1 MYAVNIRDSIM
12 HKERC
17 TMDKRWK
24 DRLRPRKLM
33 KVFLAL
39 IFTGVFTC
47 LGINGFVKAASGG
60 RIVTIEALK
69 ESVDEERET
78 GQEEPETQ
86 TDAVLV
92 LGAQVKP
99 DGSLSRM
106 LKERLDTGISIYKA
120 GITDRMIMSGD
131 HGRDDYDEV
140 NAMKSY
146 AIEQGVPSECIFMD
160 HAGFSTYESMYR
172 AKEIFEAERLVVVT
186 QKYHMY
192 RALYDAKALG
202 IEAAG
207 VTCDTRVY
215 SGDKYRKLRE
225 MAARIKDVGYT
236 IAKPRPT
243 YLGDVIPVSGNGDVT
258 NDKPAVSLD

>member
-1 MYAVNIRDSIM
+1 MR
-12 HKERC
+12 ERC
-17 TMDKRWK
+17 KRIFE
-24 DRLRPRKLM
+24 PEKLI
-33 KVFLAL
+33 KIFLAF
-39 IFTGVFTC
+39 IVVIAAAV
-47 LGINGFVKAASGG
+47 LGINGFVKMTAGKRITVIEQLQEGQGG
-60 RIVTIEALK
+60 ENQI
-69 ESVDEERET
+69 
-78 GQEEPETQ
+78 
-86 TDAVLV
+86 DAVLV
-92 LGAQVKP
+92 LGAQVRP
-99 DGSLSRM
+99 DGSLSKM
-106 LKERLDTGISIYKA
+106 LKERLDTGISIYKS

-172 AKEIFEAERLVVVT
+172 AKEIFEAENLIVVT

-202 IEAAG
+202 IEAKG

-225 MAARIKDVGYT
+225 AAARIKDVGYT
-236 IAKPRPT
+236 IAKPKPT
-243 YLGDVIPVSGNGDVT
+243 YLGDVIPVTGNGNVT
-258 NDKPAVSLD
+258 NDKPFASLD

>member
-1 MYAVNIRDSIM
+1 MKEKCKTIFKPKNLIRIFLVFAVAGIV
-12 HKERC
+12 
-17 TMDKRWK
+17 
-24 DRLRPRKLM
+24 L
-33 KVFLAL
+33 VF
-39 IFTGVFTC
+39 
-47 LGINGFVKAASGG
+47 GINGFVKAVTGK
-60 RIVTIEALK
+60 RIATIEQLQK
-69 ESVDEERET
+69 EQKRGERSKE
-78 GQEEPETQ
+78 QI
-86 TDAVLV
+86 DAVLV
-92 LGAQVKP
+92 LGAQVKS
-99 DGSLSRM
+99 DGSLSKM

-120 GITDRMIMSGD
+120 GLTDRMIMSGD
-131 HGRDDYDEV
+131 HGRKEYDEV
-140 NAMKSY
+140 NAMKNY

-172 AKEIFEAERLVVVT
+172 AKEIFEAENLIVVT

-192 RALYDAKALG
+192 RALYDAEALG
-202 IEAAG
+202 IEAKG

-215 SGDKYRKLRE
+215 RGDKYRKLRE